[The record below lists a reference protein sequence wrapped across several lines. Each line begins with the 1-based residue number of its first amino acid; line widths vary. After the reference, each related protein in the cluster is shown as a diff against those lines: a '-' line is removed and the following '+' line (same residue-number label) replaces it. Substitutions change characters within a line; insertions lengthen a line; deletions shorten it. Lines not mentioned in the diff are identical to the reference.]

1 MVGMKVN
8 REPKENIYKIIDDI
22 YFKVQGTFKQKTLL
36 EPLILL
42 HSVTTI
48 LETTSYSIIIIIFFL
63 LKN

>member
-8 REPKENIYKIIDDI
+8 REPKDNIWKIIDDI

-48 LETTSYSIIIIIFFL
+48 LETTSYSIIFL
-63 LKN
+63 